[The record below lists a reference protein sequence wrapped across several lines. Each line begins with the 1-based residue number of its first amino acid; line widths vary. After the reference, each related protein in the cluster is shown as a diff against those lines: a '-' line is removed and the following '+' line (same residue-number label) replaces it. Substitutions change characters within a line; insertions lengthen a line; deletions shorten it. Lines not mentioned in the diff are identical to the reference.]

1 MEASTANANC
11 WDNLAVVR
19 REWVKA
25 PPAKPAATTEVT
37 KETQATT
44 GRKTACFILIS
55 RAGLGWGLFQLKY
68 SGELARSTEELGSWE
83 DTAILYLCFWKE
95 F

>member
-1 MEASTANANC
+1 
-11 WDNLAVVR
+11 VVR

-44 GRKTACFILIS
+44 EVIKKAWAAATGRKAARIFS
-55 RAGLGWGLFQLKY
+55 PW
-68 SGELARSTEELGSWE
+68 ELARSTEELGSWE

>member
-1 MEASTANANC
+1 M
-11 WDNLAVVR
+11 AVVR

-37 KETQATT
+37 EEMPATAA
-44 GRKTACFILIS
+44 RKAALLILIS
-55 RAGLGWGLFQLKY
+55 GGY
-68 SGELARSTEELGSWE
+68 SRSNTWQELARSTEELGSWE
-83 DTAILYLCFWKE
+83 DTAILYLCFGKE

>member
-1 MEASTANANC
+1 MTE
-11 WDNLAVVR
+11 VR
-19 REWVKA
+19 REWVKV

-37 KETQATT
+37 KQMPVTA
-44 GRKTACFILIS
+44 GRKTAHLILIS
-55 RAGLGWGLFQLKY
+55 GGLFQVKY
-68 SGELARSTEELGSWE
+68 RELARSTEELGSWE